1 MGLNFIILN
10 FLFLKILCVLKIP
23 FKRRFLE
30 KLTSENIME
39 QLQTNYLTVNLKIGE
54 PSQEIPFI
62 LKMTQNP
69 VFIIGNNY
77 QENIIKFNENN
88 SSTFQSSNYSHQFNL
103 TDLLSGFLSNDTFD
117 LGNNIKIKDF
127 NFILA
132 KELSNEAKKI
142 SAEIGLSFRRN
153 NSENY
158 ETNFIEQLKIKKII
172 NSYIFGIKYTKD
184 DEGEFIIGD
193 LLHEYDKNFKE
204 EDFNFI
210 SLDISK
216 QILDWEIEFDKV
228 TINQIVVEDFFR
240 GITFKIEYGFILGI
254 PEFYNKIKKVFFNEH
269 KKECEEKNIN
279 KEKYFVCK
287 NNINL
292 KKFPILEF
300 TVHKLKYN
308 ITFDKN
314 DLFYEFGNKLYFLV
328 VFRNDFWNSKWTFGK
343 PYFKKYLSFYDKE
356 KKIYGIYP
364 KKSSSFGILN
374 IIIIFIIIQMCLLVI
389 YIIFKNYI
397 SFHNKRQITANE
409 LEKDNDNSSEKFTN
423 PLI

>member
-1 MGLNFIILN
+1 MGINFIILN
-10 FLFLKILCVLKIP
+10 FLLFKILCVLKIP

-103 TDLLSGFLSNDTFD
+103 TDLISGFLSNDTFD

-153 NSENY
+153 SSENY

-193 LLHEYDKNFKE
+193 LLHEYDNNFKE

-397 SFHNKRQITANE
+397 SFHNKRQIRANE